1 MAMIVK
7 EKNEGAKIPYTVKG
21 SKITFDD
28 ELMVNVQLLFLLTDC
43 PKGQCAFVHIKGNR
57 VTLDGLP
64 LHPAAAGAILAFR

>member
-28 ELMVNVQLLFLLTDC
+28 ELMVNVQRFEREW
-43 PKGQCAFVHIKGNR
+43 N
-57 VTLDGLP
+57 LP
-64 LHPAAAGAILAFR
+64 SKWR